1 MAAPFGVAPA
11 VTIVHAPAAEQ
22 PQEAQPAIEVP
33 SRQDRVLEF
42 LAVYEYLTKAPWLAP
57 YINENG
63 QCADRMTITGKLN
76 AFDGGVSDEV
86 ALSECFKH
94 VFNVWYWGGHV

>member
-1 MAAPFGVAPA
+1 
-11 VTIVHAPAAEQ
+11 
-22 PQEAQPAIEVP
+22 
-33 SRQDRVLEF
+33 
-42 LAVYEYLTKAPWLAP
+42 
-57 YINENG
+57 
-63 QCADRMTITGKLN
+63 MTIIGKLN

>member
-1 MAAPFGVAPA
+1 MPG
-11 VTIVHAPAAEQ
+11 
-22 PQEAQPAIEVP
+22 
-33 SRQDRVLEF
+33 RQDRVLEF
-42 LAVYEYLTKAPWLAP
+42 LAVYKDLTKAPWLP
-57 YINENG
+57 LYIDASG
-63 QCADRMTITGKLN
+63 QWQCSDGMTIIGKLN